1 MFLFTQMS
9 FVTKFFN
16 RVQQQVKRSVALI
29 FNNERQLFDLL
40 CDSSGSLLVA
50 TNRNLFH

>member
-1 MFLFTQMS
+1 MYHVSL
-9 FVTKFFN
+9 N
-16 RVQQQVKRSVALI
+16 PNEIDQVLI
-29 FNNERQLFDLL
+29 EFINASKDLWLLIIKQNDLL